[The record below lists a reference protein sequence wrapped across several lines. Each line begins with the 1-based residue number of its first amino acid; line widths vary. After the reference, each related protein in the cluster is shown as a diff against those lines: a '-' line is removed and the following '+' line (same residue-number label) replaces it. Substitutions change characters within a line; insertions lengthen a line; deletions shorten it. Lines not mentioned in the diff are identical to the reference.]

1 MPRLPVFRWSAVKI
15 IVPVLLMGTLVARAL
30 GASDR
35 ERVVRLEVGQ
45 GRIVVDT
52 LGELA
57 LNDSVYPRGGVRWD
71 TAHWIRSL
79 VEPMLQADTNGSG
92 PVRLIIAMDSAAPL
106 GLVGNLLEAMTFREV
121 KGLDTARLDLPGG
134 GRVRVHNLPR
144 RKLQDSAD
152 VSDGPLELLLE
163 DTVFVLMDGP
173 GAQGLRM
180 TGRPER
186 QESLDSLREILTGLG
201 LPKRERDI
209 ELVARLHCR
218 IPMARLIGL
227 AKVLDRATGHG
238 FAPKLDTRQHHL
250 LGISVK
256 KAQGQ
261 DWINWEAMKF
271 RKSDVLEP
279 SGLPDTGLR
288 LEGLERLHFHQTSIQ
303 ALMES
308 GVSSSDEF
316 MASSDGVA
324 VVRLLPL
331 LLTTKLPRVLQHAEE
346 AEYPTSRDFLLP
358 VKVPGHRLV
367 LREVLLQHYTMKE
380 QPCWWAL
387 YDNGRRTCIWR
398 YSGGGGKVLP
408 NYTLDSV
415 LVEDGRMTVRLR
427 GGMYRNG
434 YSSLKGVELGFEAMP
449 GRIRLGTVR
458 SAFTFLNDREVVR
471 MEECAGGI
479 CSERERQNPSERLQ
493 RSCRFVDPQTDAWR
507 FDWKRLQR
515 EARCLTQGAGTTIS
529 HRKVTEPSFIEAG
542 WKPDTTAH

>member
-1 MPRLPVFRWSAVKI
+1 VKI
-15 IVPVLLMGTLVARAL
+15 IVPVLLLGTLVARAL

-35 ERVVRLEVGQ
+35 ERAVRVDVTRD
-45 GRIVVDT
+45 RIEFDT
-52 LGELA
+52 LGYVPLG
-57 LNDSVYPRGGVRWD
+57 DSVLAKGWLPYDLPRRMGNLMDSSLRCDSG
-71 TAHWIRSL
+71 RSAYL
-79 VEPMLQADTNGSG
+79 VLAPAPTVPLWLVTELLEPMS
-92 PVRLIIAMDSAAPL
+92 
-106 GLVGNLLEAMTFREV
+106 FREV
-121 KGLDTARLDLPGG
+121 KALDTVRLELPGG
-134 GRVRVHNLPR
+134 KVVRVHNPPPGHPGDTGR
-144 RKLQDSAD
+144 STT
-152 VSDGPLELLLE
+152 GPLTLLLE
-163 DTVFVLMDGP
+163 DGQFSLMKNGSEEPFILVSGQVEEPPALDSLEATLAGLRAQERHRDLHVVTGNRSAMPFAAFARLAERLDHATGNGFVIDASAGRFY
-173 GAQGLRM
+173 GLRM
-180 TGRPER
+180 E
-186 QESLDSLREILTGLG
+186 
-201 LPKRERDI
+201 
-209 ELVARLHCR
+209 ART
-218 IPMARLIGL
+218 AR
-227 AKVLDRATGHG
+227 
-238 FAPKLDTRQHHL
+238 
-250 LGISVK
+250 
-256 KAQGQ
+256 GQ

-271 RKSDVLEP
+271 RKSDVLD
-279 SGLPDTGLR
+279 SAGTSDTGILLAGLDR
-288 LEGLERLHFHQTSIQ
+288 LNFRRTSIME
-303 ALMES
+303 LMKW
-308 GVSSSDEF
+308 GARPRDEI

-434 YSSLKGVELGFEAMP
+434 YSSLKGVELGFETMP

-471 MEECAGGI
+471 MEECAGGT
-479 CSERERQNPSERLQ
+479 CSERERQNPPERLQ
-493 RSCRFVDPQTDAWR
+493 RSCRFVDPQSDAWT

-515 EARCLTQGAGTTIS
+515 EARCLTQGAGAAIS